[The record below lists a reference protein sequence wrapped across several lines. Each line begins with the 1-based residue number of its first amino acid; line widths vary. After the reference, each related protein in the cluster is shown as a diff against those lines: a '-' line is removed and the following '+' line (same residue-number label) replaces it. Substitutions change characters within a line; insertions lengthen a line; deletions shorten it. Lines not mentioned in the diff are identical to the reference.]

1 MKVKIGKLKT
11 HLSRYLKEL
20 QNSEEPIEVC
30 VRESTVAYLTAADT
44 ETEGLAA
51 NAMRRTFEHD
61 GLHVS
66 QWGRKTNTP
75 LPPIG
80 GTPVEG
86 NAVVEMRASR
96 EW

>member
-1 MKVKIGKLKT
+1 MNVKVGKLKT
-11 HLSRYLKEL
+11 HLSRYLKER
-20 QNSEEPIEVC
+20 QKSEAIC
-30 VRESTVAYLTAADT
+30 
-44 ETEGLAA
+44 A
-51 NAMRRTFEHD
+51 NTMRRTFEHD